1 MWALVP
7 GGSTIFKAQVKRNP
21 LQCKCLSP
29 VCFAF
34 YSAEHSF
41 FRHLLFSQCGATV
54 VLTLL
59 RRQPHG
65 NGGDVLL
72 HSVFIHLE
80 LWHRLHLFVHL
91 HNKRWWLAFQLWA
104 FVLRPSNHTRGA
116 GEHAQ
121 FHFSLM
127 TNQLEQLFLSNTA
140 HRTLP
145 QMKTLDFS
153 PQCGQRKNRVLY
165 YKTDDHCG
173 DFFYCDKINVI
184 SSRSQ
189 IFAVHFY
196 FSLLINLLT
205 FATLT
210 MHILCFASFVLIAA
224 NIPREEI
231 KSGLDVSTPS
241 GVFVIPKKILFK
253 VTFSDRG
260 LKSLKKKKSSFSSCC
275 LKR

>member
-7 GGSTIFKAQVKRNP
+7 GGGTIFKAQVKRNP

-29 VCFAF
+29 VRFAF

-41 FRHLLFSQCGATV
+41 FQHLLLSQRGATV

-59 RRQPHG
+59 KPHG
-65 NGGDVLL
+65 NGGDALL

-80 LWHRLHLFVHL
+80 LWHRLYLFVHL
-91 HNKRWWLAFQLWA
+91 HNKRRWLAFQLWA
-104 FVLRPSNHTRGA
+104 FVLRPSNHTRGP

-127 TNQLEQLFLSNTA
+127 TNQLEQLFLPNTA

-153 PQCGQRKNRVLY
+153 PQCGRRKNRVLY
-165 YKTDDHCG
+165 YKTDDHCS
-173 DFFYCDKINVI
+173 DFFLLWYNQCHIIKESDIC
-184 SSRSQ
+184 
-189 IFAVHFY
+189 IFF
-196 FSLLINLLT
+196 FNLLINLLA
-205 FATLT
+205 FASFT

-224 NIPREEI
+224 NVPREEI

-241 GVFVIPKKILFK
+241 GVFVIPKKFYSRWHFQTEAWK
-253 VTFSDRG
+253 V
-260 LKSLKKKKSSFSSCC
+260 KKKKKSSFSSCC